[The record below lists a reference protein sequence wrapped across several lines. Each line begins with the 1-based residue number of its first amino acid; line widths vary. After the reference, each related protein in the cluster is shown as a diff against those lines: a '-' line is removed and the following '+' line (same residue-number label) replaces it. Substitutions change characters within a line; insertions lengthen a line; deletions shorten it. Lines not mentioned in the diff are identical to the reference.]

1 MPHDAPQISRC
12 SIDLCAEA
20 LALVLCDLAPSERRV
35 IASSLCNSNSVA
47 KSQEPLFVGVRGG
60 RLCGAAWGQRQTGN
74 YAIFWPPQLAV
85 GESAQTAFLL
95 AEAVVRD
102 LDAAGVDLAQSLLAD
117 SNQESASVLQRVGF
131 QHSAD
136 LLYLTCESARF
147 PIAAPAPCELEFA
160 EYTET
165 QRDRLARAVE
175 RTYENTKDCTALDG
189 ARSIDDVINGY
200 QATGVFRPQNWLFV
214 RFQAQDVGVILL
226 ADHHPA
232 RHWELMYMG
241 LMPQW
246 RGRGWGRQIARYAQ
260 WLARVVNVERILVA
274 VDAANQPAIDVYR
287 STGFEIWDRR
297 SVFLRFPPNNS
308 GASAAKN

>member
-12 SIDLCAEA
+12 SNDLCAEA

-47 KSQEPLFVGVRGG
+47 KSQEPLFIGVREG

-74 YAIFWPPQLAV
+74 YAIFWPPQLAA
-85 GESAQTAFLL
+85 GESTQTAFLL

-117 SNQESASVLQRVGF
+117 SNQESASVLQCVGF

-147 PIAAPAPCELEFA
+147 PISGPAPCDIEFA
-160 EYTET
+160 EFAEAE
-165 QRDRLARAVE
+165 RDRLALVIE
-175 RTYENTKDCTALDG
+175 STYQDTKDCTALDG
-189 ARSIDDVINGY
+189 ARSIHDVINGY
-200 QATGVFRPQNWLFV
+200 QATGTFRSQNWLFV
-214 RFQAQDVGVILL
+214 QYQNQDVGVILL

-260 WLARVVNVERILVA
+260 WLACGANVERILVA

-287 STGFEIWDRR
+287 NTGFEIWDRR
-297 SVFLRFPPNNS
+297 SVFLRFPPNKS
-308 GASAAKN
+308 SASLAK